1 MEIFGLSLETIYLY
15 ALIISGSLIILYVL
29 FGDMVEGAGEALGI
43 LHPVLILAFI
53 TFMSA
58 SGYLFELLTSLN
70 SLLIMVISAVIALGL
85 DTLLNVFV
93 LIPLS
98 SAEESLAYSEDS
110 LRGRIATVLISIPE
124 DGYGEILI
132 ESYSGRISKP
142 AACFHN
148 GVIREGEKVLVVDI
162 KDGVL
167 YVVPENRIGIDKG
180 ELK

>member
-1 MEIFGLSLETIYLY
+1 MELFGLSLETIYLY
-15 ALIISGSLIILYVL
+15 ALIFSGSLIVLYVL
-29 FGDMVEGAGEALGI
+29 FGDMAEGFGEALGI
-43 LHPVLILAFI
+43 FNPVLVLAFI

-70 SLLIMVISAVIALGL
+70 SFLIMGISALIALGL

-148 GVIREGEKVLVVDI
+148 GVIGEGEKVLVVDI
-162 KDGVL
+162 KEGVL
-167 YVVPENRIGIDKG
+167 YVVPENKIGIDRG
-180 ELK
+180 N